1 MIRTH
6 TCGELRHEDIN
17 RSVTLAGWVHS
28 RRDFGGVTFI
38 DLRDRYGLTQLTF
51 NEELNKTLANSAA
64 NVRQESVI
72 QVTGKVMARPEKMIN
87 SEILTG
93 EIEIEVAEMIVLSSA
108 EVLPFEINNEETIS
122 NVKES
127 LRLEYRFLDLR
138 RPKLQ
143 LMLKTKDQLFQYLR
157 SYFQSHNFIEVQT
170 PILANSSPEGARDFL
185 IPSRLYP
192 GSFYALPQAP
202 QQFKQLLM
210 VGGVDRY
217 FQIAPC
223 FRDEDTRHDRHYG
236 EFYQLDMEM
245 SFATQ
250 DDIFEIMEPLMKQ
263 VTEKFS
269 TKKIINL
276 EADGSFLRLSWKQA
290 METYGSDKP
299 DLRYELP
306 IIPVSEIVGNSGFP
320 GFDDVLSSQGVV
332 HALCVPQSE
341 LFTRK
346 INDELKEVVMKKSCQ
361 IFATIS
367 LDSEGKIKS
376 SLSKFIDETILEK
389 VAHHLSAQKGDM
401 IFLVA
406 GQWKNV
412 CEAMGG
418 LRQFSAKHLNLLDN
432 NKAAWCWII
441 DFPMYDYSEIKP
453 GAIDFGHN
461 PFSMPQGG
469 HEAIDSK
476 DPLEI
481 LAFQYDLILNG
492 YEISS
497 GGVRNHDPELLRKV
511 FVKAGYEA
519 EEVEKRFGA
528 MIKAFHYGVPPHAG
542 NAPGVDRLLMVLN
555 NWDSI
560 RDLYAFP
567 KDGQGRDLLMDSP
580 SEVSPE
586 QLQDLGISTLPSKK

>member
-6 TCGELRHEDIN
+6 TCGELRREHSEQN
-17 RSVTLAGWVHS
+17 VTLAGWVHS
-28 RRDFGGVTFI
+28 RRDFGGVIFI
-38 DLRDRYGLTQLTF
+38 DLRDRYGITQLTF
-51 NEELNKTLANSAA
+51 NGEKNAELCEKASEL
-64 NVRQESVI
+64 RQESVI
-72 QVTGKVMARPEKMIN
+72 QVSGRVSSRPEAMIN
-87 SEILTG
+87 SEIQTG
-93 EIEIEVAEMIVLSSA
+93 EIEVEAGELIVLSTA
-108 EVLPFEINNEETIS
+108 EVLPFEINNEETMA
-122 NVKES
+122 NVKEA

-143 LMLKTKDQLFQYLR
+143 TMLKTKDELFQFLR
-157 SYFQSHNFIEVQT
+157 AYFQSHNFIEVQT

-192 GSFYALPQAP
+192 GTFYALPQAP

-250 DDIFEIMEPLMKQ
+250 DDIFEIMEPVMKQ

-276 EADGSFLRLSWKQA
+276 EPGETFRRIAWREA

-299 DLRYELP
+299 DLRYDLS
-306 IIPVSEIVGNSGFP
+306 ITSISDIVESKGFA
-320 GFDDVLSSQGVV
+320 GFDEAIQHQGVV
-332 HALCVPQSE
+332 HAMRVPSAAS
-341 LFTRK
+341 FTRK
-346 INDELKEVVMKKSCQ
+346 ILDELKEISVKKAVQ
-361 IFATIS
+361 AFATLS
-367 LDSEGKIKS
+367 VEDGGEVKS
-376 SLSKFIDETILEK
+376 SLSKFLDQSTLETIAKNVSSE
-389 VAHHLSAQKGDM
+389 KGD
-401 IFLVA
+401 LVIMMS
-406 GQWKNV
+406 GQWRNV
-412 CEAMGG
+412 CEAFGNV
-418 LRQFSAKHLNLLDN
+418 RQYCAKHLQLIDVNT
-432 NKAAWCWII
+432 AAWCWIV
-441 DFPMYDYSEIKP
+441 DFPMYDHSELKP
-453 GAIDFGHN
+453 GSIDFGHN

-469 HEAIDSK
+469 HEAIDTK
-476 DPLEI
+476 HPLDI
-481 LAFQYDLILNG
+481 LAYQYDLVLNG

-497 GGVRNHDPELLRKV
+497 GGVRNHDPELLRNV
-511 FVKAGYEA
+511 FVKAGYEP

-528 MIKAFHYGVPPHAG
+528 MIKAFQYGVPPHAG

-555 NWDSI
+555 DWDSI

-567 KDGQGRDLLMDSP
+567 KDGQGRDVLMNSP
-580 SEVSPE
+580 SEVNPE
-586 QLQDLGISTLPSKK
+586 QLRELGISKIKS